1 VTAEIQFLTAP
12 AAVAF
17 EASLAAEGDKLIAAS
32 KPGATF
38 PTRWIIL
45 ASVLERHLASL
56 QSIAYT
62 RFDTIRSLWT
72 YQSGTS
78 KVYVRI

>member
-1 VTAEIQFLTAP
+1 VTTELQFLTAP
-12 AAVAF
+12 AAIAF

-32 KPGATF
+32 KPGAPF

-45 ASVLERHLASL
+45 AAVLERHLASL
-56 QSIAYT
+56 QSITFT

-72 YQSGTS
+72 HQSGTS
-78 KVYVRI
+78 KVYVSI